1 MYILMQSP
9 WTFQTML
16 GSHRTLLCQPR
27 GLSIRTKLAANPG
40 IPLVVLET
48 LPSLLSYRCSLMRS
62 QGPTSSPTYTLASG
76 RHFVNPN
83 QFIERVCITE
93 GIRII
98 HTELYRLKENQS
110 VWFKPYSLFYSVLS
124 ATKRFSDSWFV
135 SDWSQVYSC
144 LNYISSGAE
153 LHFPGAPRAV
163 GPSKALCRLCLIVY
177 CVHFK

>member
-1 MYILMQSP
+1 MYILMQPP

-16 GSHRTLLCQPR
+16 GSHRTLLCRPW
-27 GLSIRTKLAANPG
+27 GLSIRTKLAVNPG

-98 HTELYRLKENQS
+98 HTLLHRFKDNQS
-110 VWFKPYSLFYSVLS
+110 VWFKPYSLFYSVLCYKTFFGLVVCFWLVAGLFMS
-124 ATKRFSDSWFV
+124 
-135 SDWSQVYSC
+135 
-144 LNYISSGAE
+144 E
-153 LHFPGAPRAV
+153 LHFFRSRTTFPRSTA
-163 GPSKALCRLCLIVY
+163 GGRSIQSSLPSVPYCILCTL
-177 CVHFK
+177 